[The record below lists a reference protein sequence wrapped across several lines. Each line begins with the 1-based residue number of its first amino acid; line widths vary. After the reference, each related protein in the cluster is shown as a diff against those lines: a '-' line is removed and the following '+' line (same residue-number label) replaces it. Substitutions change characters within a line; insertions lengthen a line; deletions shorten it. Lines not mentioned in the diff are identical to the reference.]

1 MIDLNA
7 SQREAVLR
15 DAASVEIL
23 GGPGCGK
30 TRVIAA
36 RIAHLISSG
45 AFRPDEIAA
54 LTYTRSMAADL
65 RSRIVDALPDGIP
78 CSACGGAKRID
89 GYACGDCFGSG
100 VEGFTP
106 PKIGTLHALA
116 AGWCREAFDGRIAGG
131 ADLRA
136 LGWVDGANFGIA
148 MPEDVD
154 AIVDAVYRSFRK
166 KVRKKD
172 LVAGLLEHG
181 PALAGWPKHT
191 AARQDLRLRNL
202 VRYDDLLVMLEV
214 IAAQPPSSPAVPE
227 PHLRDRVRCLMV
239 DEAHDLTPRHWDV
252 ISRWAPK
259 AITVVGDDA
268 QRIFG
273 FLLRREGLPDE
284 GLFMRRMRAAFGD
297 LVRLG
302 ENYRTQRP
310 IAEACAK
317 LRDALVQDG
326 ACTSL
331 LATPMRE
338 GEGGEATFVEADED
352 GMAEALVETV
362 QALLDGPDGWD
373 GAHRSYDPS
382 EIAIL
387 ARSWAELE
395 TVGAILDAAGIPAA
409 PPSDDRKWWGTP
421 AGRIALAI
429 ARTAHR
435 GAIDTYDAQTILE
448 ALGHTDP
455 EALIRRLTTTAI
467 EGQQRLAEALDDDEV
482 ASAGL
487 PECWWMQTIA
497 AETIG
502 QLETLLAGVKPH
514 TGPDVMRAIEIAAG
528 WRSPDPDFDFAPG
541 EQTIEDLLVWL
552 ASDDASA
559 RSTPEGH
566 IVLTTFHGAKGLEW
580 PAVVVYGA
588 CDGSI
593 PARWDKTTEE
603 CHESG
608 RALYV
613 GMTRARDDLRVV
625 IPTEL
630 RGKPRDPSPWLI
642 MAGLATENPVV
653 RAGKEK

>member
-1 MIDLNA
+1 MIELNT
-7 SQREAVLR
+7 SQREAVFR
-15 DAASVEIL
+15 DSPSLEIL

-36 RIAHLISSG
+36 RIARLISSG

-65 RSRIVDALPDGIP
+65 RSRIVGALPEGVP
-78 CSACGGAKRID
+78 CSACGGTKHLD
-89 GYACGDCFGSG
+89 GYTCGDCFGSG
-100 VEGFTP
+100 VEGFAP

-131 ADLRA
+131 DLIRG
-136 LGWVDGANFGIA
+136 LGWVDGASFGIA

-154 AIVDAVYRSFRK
+154 AIVDAVYRAFRK

-172 LVAGLLEHG
+172 LVDGLYEHG

-191 AARQDLRLRNL
+191 AARQELRLRNL

-214 IAAQPPSSPAVPE
+214 VAGAQPDGA
-227 PHLRDRVRCLMV
+227 PHLRDRVRCLLV
-239 DEAHDLTPRHWDV
+239 DEAHDLTPRHWRV
-252 ISRWAPK
+252 IESWGPE
-259 AITVVGDDA
+259 AITLVGDDA

-273 FLLRREGLPDE
+273 FLLRRDGLPDE
-284 GLFMRRMRAAFGD
+284 GLFMRRMRAAGD
-297 LVRLG
+297 GLVRLG
-302 ENYRTQRP
+302 ENYRTQEP
-310 IAEACAK
+310 IASACAK
-317 LRDALVQDG
+317 VRAALVDDG
-326 ACTSL
+326 ACTHL
-331 LATPMRE
+331 PAAPMRD
-338 GEGGEATFVEADED
+338 GDGGEIVFVEADED
-352 GMAEALVETV
+352 GMSEALVDTV
-362 QALLDGPDGWD
+362 QGLIEGPGGWD

-387 ARSWAELE
+387 ARSWAELDAI
-395 TVGAILDAAGIPAA
+395 GAVLDAAGIPAA

-435 GAIDTYDAQTILE
+435 GAVDTYDAQTILE

-455 EALIRRLTTTAI
+455 EGLIRRMVTTAI
-467 EGQQRLAEALDDDEV
+467 EKQQRLAEALDDDEV

-487 PECWWMQTIA
+487 PACWWMQTIS

-502 QLETLLAGVKPH
+502 QLETLLSGVKPH
-514 TGPDVMRAIEIAAG
+514 TGPEVMRAIEIAAG
-528 WRSPDPDFDFAPG
+528 WRSPTDPDFDFAPG
-541 EQTIEDLLVWL
+541 DQTIEDLLIWL

-613 GMTRARDDLRVV
+613 GMTRARDDLRVI
-625 IPTEL
+625 IPSEL